1 MKLEMSSTNRLI
13 AAMLVVVALAVAFWM
28 MLLSPKRE
36 EASKLGAEVEQLEAS
51 LALHQSEVT
60 EAEAARDE
68 FPTQYQRLVVLGK
81 AVPGDDDVAS
91 LLVQLN
97 RIADR
102 ADGSFREMQ
111 LTAGSGSSEATAAP
125 APSASAEGS
134 PVSPTEV
141 AASLMPLGATIG
153 PAGLA
158 VMPYE
163 VTFSGNFFNVADF
176 IKGLDVLVN
185 TKEDGVAVD
194 GRLVTIDGFSLE
206 ADADKGFPHLQAKFA
221 LTTYLTPPSE
231 GVTGGA
237 TPASPSETTTVTPA
251 SATTGGAP

>member
-1 MKLEMSSTNRLI
+1 MKLEMSSTNRMI
-13 AAMLVVVALAVAFWM
+13 AAMLAVVVLGVAFWM
-28 MLLSPKRE
+28 MVLSPKRE
-36 EASKLGAEVEQLEAS
+36 EATKLDAEVERLEAS
-51 LALHQSEVT
+51 LALHQGEVA

-81 AVPGDDDVAS
+81 AVPGDDDIAS

-97 RIADR
+97 RIANR
-102 ADGSFREMQ
+102 ADGKFREIQ
-111 LTAGSGSSEATAAP
+111 LSPGSGSGEPAP
-125 APSASAEGS
+125 APAATGAEGS
-134 PVSPTEV
+134 PASPTEV
-141 AASLMPLGATIG
+141 AASVMPLGATIG

-163 VTFSGNFFNVADF
+163 VTFDGNFFKVADF

-185 TKEDGVAVD
+185 TKEDGVVVD

-206 ADADKGFPHLQAKFA
+206 ADSDKPFPALKATFV

-237 TPASPSETTTVTPA
+237 TPLSPATTTTATPA
-251 SATTGGAP
+251 ATTTGGAP